1 MRASPLFNQAQG
13 AARHFISDF
22 AFHSF
27 SRKSRFPVTLRD
39 RDTAGAAVRRHGE
52 AARQPDSG
60 IGKSRILLESD
71 AGVTGHD
78 TVAGLPPARTPRA
91 PAH

>member
-1 MRASPLFNQAQG
+1 MRASPPFNQAQG

-22 AFHSF
+22 AFHSS
-27 SRKSRFPVTLRD
+27 SRKSRLPVTLRD
-39 RDTAGAAVRRHGE
+39 RDTADAAGRRHGE

-60 IGKSRILLESD
+60 IGKSYILLESE
-71 AGVTGHD
+71 AGVTGHA
-78 TVAGLPPARTPRA
+78 TVAVLPPARTPRA